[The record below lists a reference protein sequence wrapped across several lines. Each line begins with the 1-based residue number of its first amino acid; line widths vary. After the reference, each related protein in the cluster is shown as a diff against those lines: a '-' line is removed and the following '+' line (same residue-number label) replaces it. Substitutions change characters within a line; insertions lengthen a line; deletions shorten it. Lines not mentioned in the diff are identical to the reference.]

1 MSWNERSFPPD
12 EGNKNIFSISDT
24 LTSCKVHIVSRKCLR
39 LQIPMSFGQAG
50 VLAYAATG
58 LLLVTRRKRSR
69 CTLAASLSH
78 VPTRR
83 HIPLALVPSLSRGR
97 LVQVACNHGSHD
109 FVAKLQLDYTVCSE
123 PVPFPKRWCYTSP
136 TFVIS
141 ISIISGDNTY
151 VSTYIYSYIV
161 LLSLIYYTSN

>member
-1 MSWNERSFPPD
+1 MTIISPD
-12 EGNKNIFSISDT
+12 EENKNIFSISDT

-69 CTLAASLSH
+69 CTLAASLLH

-83 HIPLALVPSLSRGR
+83 HVPLALVPSLSRGR
-97 LVQVACNHGSHD
+97 LVQVACNHGLARHD
-109 FVAKLQLDYTVCSE
+109 FVAKRLDHTVCSSQ
-123 PVPFPKRWCYTSP
+123 FRFY
-136 TFVIS
+136 
-141 ISIISGDNTY
+141 
-151 VSTYIYSYIV
+151 
-161 LLSLIYYTSN
+161 

>member
-1 MSWNERSFPPD
+1 MLDNSNSSDCLRSCRSYSTVTHCQRNANYACHGMNDHFPPD

-50 VLAYAATG
+50 VPGYAATG
-58 LLLVTRRKRSR
+58 ILLVTRRKRFR

-83 HIPLALVPSLSRGR
+83 HVPLALVPSLSRGR
-97 LVQVACNHGSHD
+97 LVQVACNYGSHD
-109 FVAKLQLDYTVCSE
+109 TIL
-123 PVPFPKRWCYTSP
+123 
-136 TFVIS
+136 
-141 ISIISGDNTY
+141 
-151 VSTYIYSYIV
+151 
-161 LLSLIYYTSN
+161 